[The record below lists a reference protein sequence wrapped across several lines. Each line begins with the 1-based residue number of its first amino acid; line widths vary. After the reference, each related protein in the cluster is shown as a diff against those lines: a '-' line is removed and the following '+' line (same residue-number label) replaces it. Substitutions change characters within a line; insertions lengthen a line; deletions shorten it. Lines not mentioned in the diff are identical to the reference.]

1 MCGYGIRDRVG
12 YRDPLMITS
21 RDVSGL
27 PLSRLGGDAVRHAV
41 DHDFA
46 GSTAASVPP
55 ELTGDSFRTH
65 EASSILINDD

>member
-1 MCGYGIRDRVG
+1 
-12 YRDPLMITS
+12 MITS

-27 PLSRLGGDAVRHAV
+27 PLSRLGGRDAVRHAV

-46 GSTAASVPP
+46 GSTAASEPP
-55 ELTGDSFRTH
+55 ELIGDSFRTH